1 LSAIADA
8 GVRIL
13 SAVERLAILPLDW
26 LREQRKRAACE
37 AARDARMLPE
47 SSIVNPQGK
56 RAAIRVGAGTHLY
69 GRLLVFPKSG
79 EIVIGAHCYIGPGAQ
94 IWSAGRVTIGDRVFM
109 SHGVNVHDNNA
120 HPMSARLRHIQFVH
134 AVSPQVDEAFAAIR
148 MAPVVIEDD
157 AWVGFNA
164 TVLKGVT
171 IGRGAVVGAASVVTA
186 DVPPWTVVAGN
197 PARPIGSSEH

>member
-1 LSAIADA
+1 MSAIGDA

-13 SAVERLAILPLDW
+13 SAAERLASLPFDW
-26 LREQRKRAACE
+26 LRERRKRAACE
-37 AARDARMLPE
+37 AAHDVRLLPE
-47 SSIVNPQGK
+47 SSIVNPQGR
-56 RAAIRVGAGTHLY
+56 RAAVRIGVGTHLY

-79 EIVIGAHCYIGPGAQ
+79 EIVIGEHCYIGPGAQ
-94 IWSAGRVTIGDRVFM
+94 IWSVGSVTIGDRVFI
-109 SHGVNVHDNNA
+109 SHGVNIHDSNA

-134 AVSPQVDEAFAAIR
+134 AASPQVEDAFSAIR
-148 MAPVVIEDD
+148 IAPVVIEDD

-197 PARPIGSSEH
+197 PARRIGSSEH